1 MRMKL
6 SKTVELLAQMKA
18 LGIELSAEGDKLR
31 IDAPKGVLSPSIR
44 ELLSEHKTDILQF
57 LHTSKHTGACPLIPA
72 APRDGH
78 LPASFSQE
86 RLWFLAQLEPDSLA
100 YNIPGVLRLTGP
112 LRVEIL
118 ERCLLEILRRHEALR
133 TTFKK
138 TDGGLAQVISPAGTF
153 HLPLVDLGEVSEP
166 ERTELVTKIGIE
178 ETRRRFDLSAG
189 PLFRASLVRLGE
201 HEHLLYF
208 TMHHIVTDGWS
219 FGIFQC
225 ELASTYRAFVQGQPL
240 ELPDLPVQYPDYAHW
255 QRQWLQ
261 GDILQAQLAYWKR
274 KLGGELPMLQL
285 PTDRPRP
292 PVQSHR
298 GASLFFDLPE
308 RLTEGLKALSREE
321 GVTLFMT
328 LLAAFKVMLFRYS
341 GQTDVAVGSPIANRN
356 RPEIE
361 DLIGFFVNTLTIRTN
376 LSGNPRFRELLGRVQ
391 ETSLEAFGHQDLPFE
406 KLVEALNPTR
416 DMSYSPLFQ
425 VMFAFQNVPEAAVE
439 IPGLT
444 IVPEK
449 IDAGS
454 SMFDLTLY
462 MGESEG
468 GLSGQIEY
476 NTDLFDGETINGMV
490 VHFETLL
497 SGIVADPGQRISEL
511 PFMTDFERQRLLVE
525 WNATEQDYPSSKTIV
540 HLFEEQVQRTPDAV
554 AAVHMG
560 ESITFRELNLRSNR
574 LARYLTAHGVNGE
587 HRVGIWMDRSL
598 GLMAALLGTLKAGGA
613 YVPLDPNYPQERLAF
628 MLENAQAEVLLTE
641 KRFIQDLPDYGGH
654 VVCVDRD
661 AEAISRESAENPVGS
676 IGPDNAAYVIYT
688 SGSTGTPKG
697 VIGLHRGVVNR
708 LSWMWRTYPFR
719 AGEVCCQKTALSFVD
734 SVWEI
739 FGPMLQGVPV
749 VIVPGDALKDPQR
762 FIETL
767 AASKV
772 SRMVLVPSLL
782 RALLDGLSDLQQQLP
797 HLMIW
802 ITSGEEISVEL
813 ANRFRQAMP
822 GAKLINLYGSS
833 EVSADVTC
841 YEMAG
846 ELAGPRVPIGRPID
860 NTHLYLLD
868 EALNPVPVGVHGELY
883 VGGAGLARGYFNCP
897 DLTAEK
903 FIPSPFHPNAVLF
916 KTGDL
921 GRRLSDGNVEYLGR
935 RDHQVKIR
943 GHRVELGEIEARI
956 KETDAVNDSVVV
968 LREDH
973 PGDQRLAAYCVA
985 APGCTLSPNDLR
997 THLRSKLPDYM
1008 VPQHFVEMSSIP
1020 LTPNGKVDRRALPK
1034 PEAEIASAS
1043 TYVAPQTEI
1052 ERAIA
1057 EVWREVLKI
1066 EKVGLQ
1072 DNFFDLGGHSLLLAR
1087 VLSKIRDLL
1096 GKQIP
1101 MLALFQFPT
1110 IGALCR
1116 HLCQAEIQS
1125 VSAEK
1130 IRARADKQKH
1140 ALMSH
1145 HHGRK
1150 IRVGTHG

>member
-138 TDGGLAQVISPAGTF
+138 TDGGLAQVISPASTF

-166 ERTELVTKIGIE
+166 ERTELIAKIGIE
-178 ETRRRFDLSAG
+178 ETRRRFDLFSRPALPGIIGAAG
-189 PLFRASLVRLGE
+189 RARAPSYISPCTTSLRTGGRSE
-201 HEHLLYF
+201 F
-208 TMHHIVTDGWS
+208 S
-219 FGIFQC
+219 KC

-261 GDILQAQLAYWKR
+261 GDILQEQLAYWQR
-274 KLGGELPMLQL
+274 KLGGGELPMLQL

-298 GASLFFDLPE
+298 GANTFFDLPE

-341 GQTDVAVGSPIANRN
+341 GQTDIAVGSPIANRN

-361 DLIGFFVNTLTIRTN
+361 DLIGFFVNTLTLRTN

-406 KLVEALNPTR
+406 KLVEALNPAR

-425 VMFAFQNVPEAAVE
+425 VMFAFQNVPDAAIE

-462 MGESEG
+462 LGESEG

-511 PFMTDFERQRLLVE
+511 PFMTDLERRRLLVE

-540 HLFEEQVQRTPDAV
+540 HLFEEQARRTPDAV
-554 AAVHMG
+554 AAVSMG

-574 LARYLTAHGVNGE
+574 LARYLTAHGVSGE

-598 GLMAALLGTLKAGGA
+598 RLTAALLGTLKAGGA

-628 MLENAQAEVLLTE
+628 MLENAQAQVLLTE
-641 KRFIQDLPDYGGH
+641 KRFIKDLPEYGGH

-661 AEAISRESAENPVGS
+661 AEAISRESAENPVGT

-719 AGEVCCQKTALSFVD
+719 EGEVCCQKTALSFVD

-782 RALLDGLSDLQQQLP
+782 RALLDGFPDLQQQLP
-797 HLMIW
+797 HLRIW

-813 ANRFRQAMP
+813 ANRFRRAMP

-841 YEMAG
+841 YEIAG
-846 ELAGPRVPIGRPID
+846 ELTGPRVPIGRPID

-868 EALNPVPVGVHGELY
+868 DALNPVPVGVHGELY

-897 DLTAEK
+897 GLTAEK
-903 FIPSPFHPNAVLF
+903 FIPSPFHSQCGALQDGRPGPPSPGWQRRVSWPTGPPGEDPRAQGGTWRDRSPDQGNGCGERCGGRVAGRPPRGSAAGGLLRCCPRLHVVPQRSAHAFAFKAAGLHGAAAF
-916 KTGDL
+916 RGDVINPADAQRQSGPPGASKTGSRKRIRVNL
-921 GRRLSDGNVEYLGR
+921 RGTADGN
-935 RDHQVKIR
+935 
-943 GHRVELGEIEARI
+943 
-956 KETDAVNDSVVV
+956 
-968 LREDH
+968 
-973 PGDQRLAAYCVA
+973 
-985 APGCTLSPNDLR
+985 
-997 THLRSKLPDYM
+997 
-1008 VPQHFVEMSSIP
+1008 
-1020 LTPNGKVDRRALPK
+1020 
-1034 PEAEIASAS
+1034 
-1043 TYVAPQTEI
+1043 
-1052 ERAIA
+1052 
-1057 EVWREVLKI
+1057 
-1066 EKVGLQ
+1066 
-1072 DNFFDLGGHSLLLAR
+1072 
-1087 VLSKIRDLL
+1087 
-1096 GKQIP
+1096 
-1101 MLALFQFPT
+1101 
-1110 IGALCR
+1110 
-1116 HLCQAEIQS
+1116 
-1125 VSAEK
+1125 
-1130 IRARADKQKH
+1130 
-1140 ALMSH
+1140 
-1145 HHGRK
+1145 
-1150 IRVGTHG
+1150 